1 MSALRDRRFR
11 RLLVG
16 QSLSSFGDSALY
28 LSLAIWAKDLTGS
41 NAAAGAV
48 FFALGLPILFAPL
61 AGQLVDRVNRRRLL
75 ITANAAAGVGVLAL
89 LAVQSRAQL
98 WIIYAVAAGYGVTFA
113 LLSAARSG
121 LLKDLVPAEDLAA
134 ANASFQAIGQGLRL
148 ASPLVGAGIYSA
160 VGGGALAMLDAATF
174 AAAVIALA
182 SIQVQESPPDPGPRQ
197 RFRQELTAGFQHLR
211 HTAVLGRVALTVA
224 VAFSV
229 LGFLESTDFA
239 VIEHGLHRP
248 PSFFGV
254 LNSVQG
260 AGSILGGLTAALV
273 LRRLGEARTV
283 GLALATDGAGALA
296 LTQARLPVVL
306 AGFVIMGVAVS
317 WLLVGYAT
325 ARQRLTP
332 PRLQGRVASATD
344 VLINGPQT
352 ASIALGAVLIDL
364 VDYRILLLVIA
375 GVLLACGGMLGIRLR
390 QAPGDRQ
397 PQAGR
402 PEMAPNDH
410 PA

>member
-41 NAAAGAV
+41 NAAAG
-48 FFALGLPILFAPL
+48 
-61 AGQLVDRVNRRRLL
+61 
-75 ITANAAAGVGVLAL
+75 VGVLAL

-113 LLSAARSG
+113 LLNAARSG

-197 RFRQELTAGFQHLR
+197 
-211 HTAVLGRVALTVA
+211 
-224 VAFSV
+224 
-229 LGFLESTDFA
+229 
-239 VIEHGLHRP
+239 
-248 PSFFGV
+248 
-254 LNSVQG
+254 
-260 AGSILGGLTAALV
+260 
-273 LRRLGEARTV
+273 
-283 GLALATDGAGALA
+283 
-296 LTQARLPVVL
+296 
-306 AGFVIMGVAVS
+306 
-317 WLLVGYAT
+317 
-325 ARQRLTP
+325 
-332 PRLQGRVASATD
+332 
-344 VLINGPQT
+344 
-352 ASIALGAVLIDL
+352 
-364 VDYRILLLVIA
+364 
-375 GVLLACGGMLGIRLR
+375 
-390 QAPGDRQ
+390 
-397 PQAGR
+397 
-402 PEMAPNDH
+402 
-410 PA
+410 

>member
-1 MSALRDRRFR
+1 MPALRDPRFR
-11 RLLVG
+11 RLLIG

-48 FFALGLPILFAPL
+48 FFALGLPILLAPL

-75 ITANAAAGVGVLAL
+75 IATNAAAGVGVLAL

-113 LLSAARSG
+113 LLSAAKSG
-121 LLKDLVPAEDLAA
+121 LLKDLLPAESLAD

-160 VGGGALAMLDAATF
+160 FGGGALAVLDAATF

-182 SIQVQESPPDPGPRQ
+182 SIRVQESPPDPGPGQ
-197 RFRQELTAGFQHLR
+197 RFRRELTAGFHHLR
-211 HTAVLGRVALTVA
+211 DTAVLGRIAVFVA

-239 VIEHGLHRP
+239 VIEHGLRRP

-260 AGSILGGLTAALV
+260 AGSVVGGLTAALV
-273 LRRLGEARTV
+273 LRRMGETRTV
-283 GLALATDGAGALA
+283 GLALALDAAGALA
-296 LTQARLPVVL
+296 LTQASLPVVL
-306 AGFVIMGVAVS
+306 AGFAVMGVAVS

-352 ASIALGAVLIDL
+352 ASIALGALLIDL
-364 VDYRILLLVIA
+364 LDYRILLLVIA
-375 GVLLACGGMLGIRLR
+375 GVLLACGGVLGIRPQR
-390 QAPGDRQ
+390 APVEGVE
-397 PQAGR
+397 PLER
-402 PEMAPNDH
+402 PTT
-410 PA
+410 